1 MAPRAKYSRGAFRY
15 QRAATDRN
23 WRVIEL
29 LLPKSKARGRP
40 RGSAARVIVNTIVSV
55 MRFSLLSIGSI
66 AIGAVP
72 LLYYRRRYRGR
83 FYHDEFVR

>member
-1 MAPRAKYSRGAFRY
+1 MAPRAKYSREVFRY
-15 QRAATDRN
+15 QRAATDRD

-40 RGSAARVIVNTIVSV
+40 RGSAVRVIVNTFVSV
-55 MRFSLLSIGSI
+55 MRFSFLSIGAI
-66 AIGAVP
+66 AI
-72 LLYYRRRYRGR
+72 YCRRRYRGR